1 MGICSTAAS
10 NARGNRWLPP
20 SNGKSFDAAEKCAVV
35 ENVGCCCCWQQRR
48 CLSLSSRFWQQQ
60 QGRLALKQR
69 IAGICAQHKHA
80 GGAPHA
86 RTTVPCQNHALGQRS
101 TGVSQ
106 GQRSTLSGVTRH
118 RAVICIG
125 AQRGTRPQGRDCGT
139 PQHMDDSRT
148 RTQTCT
154 ARARCM
160 VWRGTCWVWHTAGP
174 RATWQNSASWHS
186 VATRPPGKD
195 WHPAAQLLAP
205 TRTHNAHVHAPS
217 TWRFV
222 RGAEA
227 GADRNT
233 VPCAAR
239 LTLRWSPTTLL

>member
-125 AQRGTRPQGRDCGT
+125 AQRGTRPQSGQRL
-139 PQHMDDSRT
+139 
-148 RTQTCT
+148 
-154 ARARCM
+154 
-160 VWRGTCWVWHTAGP
+160 
-174 RATWQNSASWHS
+174 
-186 VATRPPGKD
+186 
-195 WHPAAQLLAP
+195 WHPAAHGMILAHAHKRALHAHGAWCGEARAGCGTQRGHAPHGRILHRGTAWQRALPAKTGTRQHSSSHRHAHTMRTCTRLAP
-205 TRTHNAHVHAPS
+205 GALCA
-217 TWRFV
+217 V
-222 RGAEA
+222 R
-227 GADRNT
+227 RP
-233 VPCAAR
+233 V
-239 LTLRWSPTTLL
+239 LTGTLSLAQRD

>member
-1 MGICSTAAS
+1 MQSETRSLLGLLLWVSLAYPQISYHVNKACGFMSNPSHEVNAFAKHIAMHLYHYPVPVTWGGGQNLELSQPSPLVDVPSAMGICSTAAS

-20 SNGKSFDAAEKCAVV
+20 SNGKSFDAAEKCAVD

-60 QGRLALKQR
+60 QGRLAFKQR

-125 AQRGTRPQGRDCGT
+125 AQRGTRP
-139 PQHMDDSRT
+139 
-148 RTQTCT
+148 
-154 ARARCM
+154 
-160 VWRGTCWVWHTAGP
+160 
-174 RATWQNSASWHS
+174 
-186 VATRPPGKD
+186 
-195 WHPAAQLLAP
+195 
-205 TRTHNAHVHAPS
+205 
-217 TWRFV
+217 
-222 RGAEA
+222 
-227 GADRNT
+227 
-233 VPCAAR
+233 
-239 LTLRWSPTTLL
+239 